1 MAKAKKLTKKELEN
15 IVAKLQLKN
24 NQLLKIGAL
33 EADKLAALKA
43 LDEINVQVAEVQK
56 QLEDKYGSVNV
67 NLETGEISSI
77 DE

>member
-33 EADKLAALKA
+33 EADKLVALKA
-43 LDEINVQVAEVQK
+43 LDEINAQVAETQK

-67 NLETGEISSI
+67 NLETGEISDI
-77 DE
+77 DA

>member
-33 EADKLAALKA
+33 EADKAVALKA
-43 LDEINVQVAEVQK
+43 LEEINAQVAETQK

>member
-24 NQLLKIGAL
+24 NQLMKIGAL
-33 EADKLAALKA
+33 EADKLVALKA
-43 LDEINVQVAEVQK
+43 LDEINVQVAETQK
-56 QLEDKYGSVNV
+56 QLEEKYGSVNV

>member
-33 EADKLAALKA
+33 EADKLA
-43 LDEINVQVAEVQK
+43 EES
-56 QLEDKYGSVNV
+56 Y
-67 NLETGEISSI
+67 
-77 DE
+77 

>member
-24 NQLLKIGAL
+24 NQLMKIGAL
-33 EADKLAALKA
+33 EADKLVALKA

-56 QLEDKYGSVNV
+56 QLEEKYGSVNV

>member
-33 EADKLAALKA
+33 EADKLVALKA
-43 LDEINVQVAEVQK
+43 LDEINAQVAETQK

-67 NLETGEISSI
+67 NLETGEISEV
-77 DE
+77 DA

>member
-43 LDEINVQVAEVQK
+43 LDEINAQVAETQK
-56 QLEDKYGSVNV
+56 QLEEKYGSVNV
-67 NLETGEISSI
+67 NLETGDISEV
-77 DE
+77 DA

>member
-33 EADKLAALKA
+33 EADKLAALKS
-43 LDEINVQVAEVQK
+43 LDEINAQVAETQK

-67 NLETGEISSI
+67 NLETGEISDI
-77 DE
+77 DA

>member
-33 EADKLAALKA
+33 EADKAAALKA
-43 LDEINVQVAEVQK
+43 LEDINAQVADTQK

>member
-15 IVAKLQLKN
+15 ILAKLQLKN

-43 LDEINVQVAEVQK
+43 LDEINAQVAETQK

-67 NLETGEISSI
+67 NLETGEISEV
-77 DE
+77 DA

>member
-1 MAKAKKLTKKELEN
+1 MAKAKKLTKKELES

-33 EADKLAALKA
+33 EADKAVALKA
-43 LDEINVQVAEVQK
+43 LEEINAQVAETQK

>member
-43 LDEINVQVAEVQK
+43 LDEINAQVAETQK

-67 NLETGEISSI
+67 NLETGEISEV
-77 DE
+77 DA

>member
-43 LDEINVQVAEVQK
+43 LDEINAQVAETQK

>member
-33 EADKLAALKA
+33 EADKLVALKA
-43 LDEINVQVAEVQK
+43 LDEINAQVGETQK

-67 NLETGEISSI
+67 NLETGEISPV

>member
-33 EADKLAALKA
+33 EADKAASLKA
-43 LDEINVQVAEVQK
+43 LEEINAQVAETQK